1 LFGKVDLS
9 FAQKVLNESYHAKDS
24 VGRPSRNPLGIFKT
38 HLLRRL
44 RHIPSERM
52 PVRLMWKDPRLRRIC
67 DIEENEPPY
76 GIAVLSRFR
85 SRVGPERLMRIV
97 DHAVETLVEKGRI
110 KGETLAMDS
119 TFIKA
124 YSRRNFD
131 NRTGYSD
138 PESRVGRAVKTRD
151 LGYRLHLA
159 VDSRSELPVAMTVA
173 PANENEKKH
182 SLRLFEKASRHVKP
196 KRLVADPQ
204 CSSQSLRDVA
214 LKQGT
219 LPVIPYPRNQQ
230 KGVKGILRIDR
241 KFKSHGPQQLRR
253 AYRKR
258 VAVER
263 VFSKLKNL
271 AGLTQHNLR
280 GLTKIT
286 FHAQLCLL
294 IMLFTASRHKHSQNR
309 QIQKH
314 KVFRKLISEQACAAN
329 KCVARR
335 ALVIWPKG
343 S

>member
-1 LFGKVDLS
+1 MRRYETLETLFGKVDLS
-9 FAQKVLNESYHAKDS
+9 FAEAVLNESYHAKDS
-24 VGRPSRNPLGIFKT
+24 VGRPPRSPLGVFKA

-44 RHIPSERM
+44 RHVPSDRM
-52 PVRLMWKDPRLRRIC
+52 FVRQMWKDPRLRRVC
-67 DIEENEPPY
+67 DIEESEPPY

-97 DHAVETLVEKGRI
+97 DHAIETLVEKRRI
-110 KGETLAMDS
+110 KGETLALDS

-124 YSRRNFD
+124 CSRRNLD

-159 VDSRSELPVAMTVA
+159 VDCQSEMPIAMTVA
-173 PANENEKKH
+173 SANENEKKH
-182 SLRLFEKASRHVKP
+182 SLGLFEKASIYLKP
-196 KRLVADPQ
+196 ERLVADPQ
-204 CSSQSLRDVA
+204 YSSQSLRDVA

-219 LPVIPYPRNQQ
+219 VPVIPYPRNQQ

-241 KFKSHGPQQLRR
+241 KFKSHGPQELRR

-263 VFSKLKNL
+263 VFSRLKNL

-280 GLTKIT
+280 GLARIT

-294 IMLFTASRHKHSQNR
+294 IMLFTAQAAINTHKPGKARSIR
-309 QIQKH
+309 Y
-314 KVFRKLISEQACAAN
+314 FAN
-329 KCVARR
+329 
-335 ALVIWPKG
+335 
-343 S
+343 

>member
-1 LFGKVDLS
+1 MRRYETLETLFGKVDLS
-9 FAQKVLNESYHAKDS
+9 FAETVLNESYHAKDS
-24 VGRPSRNPLGIFKT
+24 VGRPPRSPLGVFKA
-38 HLLRRL
+38 HLLRKL
-44 RHIPSERM
+44 RHVPSDRM
-52 PVRLMWKDPRLRRIC
+52 LVRQLWKDPRLRRIC

-97 DHAVETLVEKGRI
+97 DHAIETLVEKRRI

-124 YSRRNFD
+124 CSRRNLD

-151 LGYRLHLA
+151 LGYRLHLT
-159 VDSRSELPVAMTVA
+159 VDCRSEMPIAMTVA

-182 SLRLFEKASRHVKP
+182 SLKLFEKASCHVKP
-196 KRLVADPQ
+196 ERLVADPQ
-204 CSSQSLRDVA
+204 YSSQRLRDAA

-219 LPVIPYPRNQQ
+219 VPVIPYPRNQQ

-241 KFKSHGPQQLRR
+241 KFKSHGPQELRR

-263 VFSKLKNL
+263 VFSRLKNL

-280 GLTKIT
+280 GLAKIT

-294 IMLFTASRHKHSQNR
+294 IMLFTAQAAINTHKPSKAR
-309 QIQKH
+309 SIRY
-314 KVFRKLISEQACAAN
+314 FAN
-329 KCVARR
+329 
-335 ALVIWPKG
+335 
-343 S
+343 

>member
-1 LFGKVDLS
+1 MRRYETLETLFGKVDLS
-9 FAQKVLNESYHAKDS
+9 FAEKVLNESYHAKDS
-24 VGRPSRNPLGIFKT
+24 VGRPPRSPLGVFKA
-38 HLLRRL
+38 HLLRKL
-44 RHIPSERM
+44 RHVPSDRM
-52 PVRLMWKDPRLRRIC
+52 LVRQLWKDPRLRRIC

-97 DHAVETLVEKGRI
+97 DHAVETLLKKGRI
-110 KGETLAMDS
+110 RGETLALDS

-124 YSRRNFD
+124 HSRRSLD

-159 VDSRSELPVAMTVA
+159 VDAKSELPVAMTVA
-173 PANENEKKH
+173 PANQNEKKH
-182 SLRLFEKASRHVKP
+182 SLALLEKASFRMKP

-204 CSSQSLRDVA
+204 YSSQSLRDAA

-219 LPVIPYPRNQQ
+219 VPVIPYPRNQQ
-230 KGVKGILRIDR
+230 KGIKGILRIDR

-263 VFSKLKNL
+263 VFSRLKNL

-280 GLTKIT
+280 GLLKVT

-294 IMLFTASRHKHSQNR
+294 IMLFTAQAAINTHKPGRSRSIR
-309 QIQKH
+309 Y
-314 KVFRKLISEQACAAN
+314 FAN
-329 KCVARR
+329 
-335 ALVIWPKG
+335 
-343 S
+343 